1 MKISILIS
9 KNSWANQYRDEI
21 KKNLRNFTKK
31 PIFIYDHKQIKK
43 NTEVNIIFS
52 YFKKIEKGYLKLAN
66 YNLIPHESNLP
77 RGRGMSP
84 ITWQILQNKNY
95 LTFSLI
101 EANENVDSGNIFF
114 QKKIKISK
122 ILVFDEIKKLQLKTN
137 LKLILKF
144 LNTYKKY
151 GFVNSKKQ
159 IGKITY
165 YRLRKP
171 EDHYINLNKSIK
183 SQFNLLRTSD
193 NKNYPAFF
201 IYKNKKFFLKIN
213 KK

>member
-21 KKNLRNFTKK
+21 KKNLRNFSKK
-31 PIFIYDHKQIKK
+31 LIFIYDHKKIKK

-52 YFKKIEKGYLKLAN
+52 YFKKIEKRYLKLTK

-84 ITWQILQNKNY
+84 ITWQILKNKNY
-95 LTFSLI
+95 VTFSLI
-101 EANENVDSGNIFF
+101 EANENVDSGNIYF
-114 QKKIKISK
+114 QKKIKISE
-122 ILVFDEIKKLQLKTN
+122 ILIFDEIKKLQLKTN
-137 LKLILKF
+137 LKLIIKF

-151 GFVNSKKQ
+151 GFVKSKKQ
-159 IGKITY
+159 TGKATY
-165 YRLRKP
+165 YKLRKP
-171 EDHYINLNKSIK
+171 QDHYINLNKSIK

-201 IYKNKKFFLKIN
+201 NYKSKKFFLKIS